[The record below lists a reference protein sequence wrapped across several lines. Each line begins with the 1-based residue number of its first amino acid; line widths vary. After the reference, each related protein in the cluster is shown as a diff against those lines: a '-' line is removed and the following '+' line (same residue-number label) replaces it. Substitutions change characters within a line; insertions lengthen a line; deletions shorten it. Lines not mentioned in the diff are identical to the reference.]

1 MDEIEI
7 NKQNQGEGGGAVN
20 TAAAEI
26 NIAATE
32 AADAQAIASAETRIS
47 PADGMRR
54 SNVTTAPNVPPAPR
68 IAPLVKTTGA
78 TAGALPAGGSAAEDA
93 LLDAQPCPD
102 SDPQAYA
109 LYLNERGGGGT
120 NTSVPL
126 LSMWQEKHLARCVEK
141 GDKRAREVLVNA
153 NLRLVTSI
161 AKKYQNRGIAMEDLI
176 QEGTL
181 GLIHAVDKFDYRR
194 GFRFSTYATHWIRQ
208 ALGRAVENQ
217 GRTIRLPSHAIE
229 SLGKIKRTRETL
241 ATRLNRAPSPQ
252 EIATEVG
259 LPVDKVETLLEA
271 ETPEPMSLDAPAG
284 DSTTRLGDLLPA
296 EDATLPSARVFRRA
310 LRKEIDQALLHLTQR
325 EREVLLLRYGLAEDA
340 EAPMTLEQVGKELHL
355 SRERARQI
363 EAGALQKLRR
373 TEVGGRLRE
382 TVVA

>member
-1 MDEIEI
+1 MFVVETLNDEKI
-7 NKQNQGEGGGAVN
+7 NDTTLESLNGLRNEPVIKPASTFAV
-20 TAAAEI
+20 
-26 NIAATE
+26 ATNPKPPTPVDDLDDE
-32 AADAQAIASAETRIS
+32 SAFVDKEEFASYFSDRAGS
-47 PADGMRR
+47 S
-54 SNVTTAPNVPPAPR
+54 SNA
-68 IAPLVKTTGA
+68 
-78 TAGALPAGGSAAEDA
+78 
-93 LLDAQPCPD
+93 
-102 SDPQAYA
+102 
-109 LYLNERGGGGT
+109 
-120 NTSVPL
+120 L
-126 LSMWQEKHLARCVEK
+126 LSMEQERKLARIVERA
-141 GDKRAREVLVNA
+141 DKDSKWAREVLVNA

-229 SLGKIKRTRETL
+229 SLGKIKRTREML
-241 ATRLNRAPSPQ
+241 ATKLNRTPTAA
-252 EIATEVG
+252 EIALEVG

-310 LRKEIDQALLHLTQR
+310 LREEIGRALKQLTPR
-325 EREVLLLRYGLAEDA
+325 EREVLELRYGLTEDA

-373 TEVGGRLRE
+373 SEIGGRLRE

>member
-1 MDEIEI
+1 MTTLTPDTIEEQ
-7 NKQNQGEGGGAVN
+7 KRDTAEAPTTALSESEVAPLAPEEEETPDPMKEFSFTAFVADRGGANSV
-20 TAAAEI
+20 
-26 NIAATE
+26 
-32 AADAQAIASAETRIS
+32 
-47 PADGMRR
+47 
-54 SNVTTAPNVPPAPR
+54 
-68 IAPLVKTTGA
+68 
-78 TAGALPAGGSAAEDA
+78 A
-93 LLDAQPCPD
+93 LLTPRQ
-102 SDPQAYA
+102 
-109 LYLNERGGGGT
+109 ER
-120 NTSVPL
+120 
-126 LSMWQEKHLARCVEK
+126 WLARCVERGGK
-141 GDKRAREVLVNA
+141 QGERAREILVNA

-181 GLIHAVDKFDYRR
+181 GLIHAVDKYDWRR

-229 SLGKIKRTRETL
+229 SLGKIKRTREML
-241 ATRLNRAPSPQ
+241 ATRFNRVPTPQ
-252 EIATEVG
+252 EIAHEIS

-296 EDATLPSARVFRRA
+296 EDATSPSSRIFRRA
-310 LRKEIDQALLHLTQR
+310 LRDEINKALDHLSSR
-325 EREVLLLRYGLAEDA
+325 EKEVLSLRYGLSEDQ
-340 EAPMTLEQVGKELHL
+340 EQPMTLEQVGKALHL

-373 TEVGGRLRE
+373 SEVGGRLRD
-382 TVVA
+382 TVIA

>member
-1 MDEIEI
+1 M
-7 NKQNQGEGGGAVN
+7 N
-20 TAAAEI
+20 TTT
-26 NIAATE
+26 TE
-32 AADAQAIASAETRIS
+32 TIDSQETPIPASGT
-47 PADGMRR
+47 DGTV
-54 SNVTTAPNVPPAPR
+54 SGVESTAPEPDNRWAEEREDRFFQTIVAERANGSSAKLLTPA
-68 IAPLVKTTGA
+68 
-78 TAGALPAGGSAAEDA
+78 
-93 LLDAQPCPD
+93 
-102 SDPQAYA
+102 
-109 LYLNERGGGGT
+109 
-120 NTSVPL
+120 
-126 LSMWQEKHLARCVEK
+126 QEKHLAMLIEIGGRRGEH
-141 GDKRAREVLVNA
+141 ARQILVNS

-181 GLIHAVDKFDYRR
+181 GLIHAVDKYDHNR

-229 SLGKIKRTRETL
+229 SLGKIKRTREML
-241 ATRLNRAPSPQ
+241 ATKLNRVPTSQ
-252 EIATEVG
+252 EIATAIE

-296 EDATLPSARVFRRA
+296 EDATNPSTRIFRRA
-310 LRKEIDQALLHLTQR
+310 VREEINHALKHLT
-325 EREVLLLRYGLAEDA
+325 EREKEVLSLRYGLSEEAES
-340 EAPMTLEQVGKELHL
+340 PMTLEQVGKALQL

-373 TEVGGRLRE
+373 SEVGGRLRE
-382 TVVA
+382 TVTA

>member
-1 MDEIEI
+1 MSMTTSELTEDTRSTIEI
-7 NKQNQGEGGGAVN
+7 V
-20 TAAAEI
+20 
-26 NIAATE
+26 
-32 AADAQAIASAETRIS
+32 ET
-47 PADGMRR
+47 
-54 SNVTTAPNVPPAPR
+54 
-68 IAPLVKTTGA
+68 A
-78 TAGALPAGGSAAEDA
+78 TACGCAGEDAARPQVEQTVAEAPEAVAPAEEPEPIDEFPSFQSFLAGRTSNGSSAA
-93 LLDAQPCPD
+93 LLTPREEKQLARWV
-102 SDPQAYA
+102 
-109 LYLNERGGGGT
+109 ERGGKQG
-120 NTSVPL
+120 
-126 LSMWQEKHLARCVEK
+126 E
-141 GDKRAREVLVNA
+141 RAREVLVNA

-181 GLIHAVDKFDYRR
+181 GLIHAVDKYDWRR

-229 SLGKIKRTRETL
+229 SLGKIKRTREML
-241 ATRLNRAPSPQ
+241 ATKYNRVPTSQ
-252 EIATEVG
+252 EIASEIQ

-296 EDATLPSARVFRRA
+296 EDATNPSTRIFRRA
-310 LRKEIDQALLHLTQR
+310 VREEINRALEHLTSR
-325 EREVLLLRYGLAEDA
+325 EKEVLSLRYGLSEDA
-340 EAPMTLEQVGKELHL
+340 EAPMTLEQVGKALHL

-373 TEVGGRLRE
+373 SEVGGRLRE
-382 TVVA
+382 TVTA

>member
-1 MDEIEI
+1 MFVAEALDNKNINNEERDMDSLSDLPRESAS
-7 NKQNQGEGGGAVN
+7 KPASTFAV
-20 TAAAEI
+20 AA
-26 NIAATE
+26 NPKPAASNE
-32 AADAQAIASAETRIS
+32 ADDSDDESAFVDKEEFASYLTDRTGS
-47 PADGMRR
+47 
-54 SNVTTAPNVPPAPR
+54 STTA
-68 IAPLVKTTGA
+68 
-78 TAGALPAGGSAAEDA
+78 
-93 LLDAQPCPD
+93 
-102 SDPQAYA
+102 
-109 LYLNERGGGGT
+109 
-120 NTSVPL
+120 L
-126 LSMWQEKHLARCVEK
+126 LSMEQERKLARKVEQGEK
-141 GDKRAREVLVNA
+141 WAREVLVNA

-229 SLGKIKRTRETL
+229 SLGKIKRTREML
-241 ATRLNRAPSPQ
+241 ATKLNRTPTPN
-252 EIATEVG
+252 EIANEVG

-310 LRKEIDQALLHLTQR
+310 LREEIGRALKQLTPR
-325 EREVLLLRYGLAEDA
+325 EREVLELRYGLSEDA

-373 TEVGGRLRE
+373 SEIGGRLRE

>member
-1 MDEIEI
+1 MFAVETLDTDIKQDERTHGSFDELRHESSSKPNATFAVAANTKIERPDESGLTDEDDTSAFVD
-7 NKQNQGEGGGAVN
+7 KEEFASYLTDRTGSSN
-20 TAAAEI
+20 TA
-26 NIAATE
+26 
-32 AADAQAIASAETRIS
+32 
-47 PADGMRR
+47 
-54 SNVTTAPNVPPAPR
+54 
-68 IAPLVKTTGA
+68 
-78 TAGALPAGGSAAEDA
+78 
-93 LLDAQPCPD
+93 
-102 SDPQAYA
+102 
-109 LYLNERGGGGT
+109 
-120 NTSVPL
+120 L
-126 LSMWQEKHLARCVEK
+126 LSMEQERRLAREVEK
-141 GDKRAREVLVNA
+141 GQKWAREVLVNA

-229 SLGKIKRTRETL
+229 SLGKIKRTREML
-241 ATRLNRAPSPQ
+241 ATRLNRTPTPN
-252 EIATEVG
+252 EIAQEVG

-310 LRKEIDQALLHLTQR
+310 LREEIGRALKQLTPR
-325 EREVLLLRYGLAEDA
+325 EREVLELRYGLSEDA

-373 TEVGGRLRE
+373 SEIGGRLRE

>member
-1 MDEIEI
+1 MMTPMPD
-7 NKQNQGEGGGAVN
+7 
-20 TAAAEI
+20 
-26 NIAATE
+26 TE
-32 AADAQAIASAETRIS
+32 ALETTISEAEGQVAVLEGENSLTAETGARK
-47 PADGMRR
+47 
-54 SNVTTAPNVPPAPR
+54 VPEDEETLPEFDMNEFNAYLTDR
-68 IAPLVKTTGA
+68 NGSGSAPLLTM
-78 TAGALPAGGSAAEDA
+78 D
-93 LLDAQPCPD
+93 Q
-102 SDPQAYA
+102 
-109 LYLNERGGGGT
+109 ER
-120 NTSVPL
+120 
-126 LSMWQEKHLARCVEK
+126 KLARQVET
-141 GDKRAREVLVNA
+141 GNKRAREVLVNA

-229 SLGKIKRTRETL
+229 SLGKIKRMREML
-241 ATRLNRAPSPQ
+241 ATRLNRTPSAS
-252 EIATEVG
+252 EIAQEVG

-310 LRKEIDQALLHLTQR
+310 LREEIGRALKQLTPR
-325 EREVLLLRYGLAEDA
+325 EREVLELRYGLSEEA

-373 TEVGGRLRE
+373 TEIGGRLRE

>member
-1 MDEIEI
+1 MKTPTQDI
-7 NKQNQGEGGGAVN
+7 NLKGGLSAATAASGDAVIAAAATAGGPNDMLEGMEEARFA
-20 TAAAEI
+20 TAPSPATADTPAAPAAAAEDTCSDFI
-26 NIAATE
+26 DPSE
-32 AADAQAIASAETRIS
+32 FSVYLSDR
-47 PADGMRR
+47 
-54 SNVTTAPNVPPAPR
+54 
-68 IAPLVKTTGA
+68 
-78 TAGALPAGGSAAEDA
+78 GGSSSA
-93 LLDAQPCPD
+93 
-102 SDPQAYA
+102 
-109 LYLNERGGGGT
+109 
-120 NTSVPL
+120 PL
-126 LSMWQEKHLARCVEK
+126 LSMEQERRLARCVEK
-141 GDKRAREVLVNA
+141 GDKWAREVLVNA

-229 SLGKIKRTRETL
+229 SLGKIKRTREML
-241 ATRLNRAPSPQ
+241 ATKFNRAPTPG

-310 LRKEIDQALLHLTQR
+310 LREEIGRALKHLTPR
-325 EREVLLLRYGLAEDA
+325 EREVLELRYGLGEDA

-373 TEVGGRLRE
+373 SDIGGRLRE